1 MLVRKS
7 TERSWMPMAGEGVEF
22 CGLRQNGTNG
32 GAGLVRLRKG
42 ATFPTHNHP
51 GWEEALIISGIV
63 NIGGNRLVEGDYLFT
78 EAGEIHDAVAEDDT
92 VFYVSSEKGI
102 EILEGG

>member
-1 MLVRKS
+1 MLVRRK
-7 TERSWMPMAGEGVEF
+7 TERSWMPMAGEGIEF

-32 GAGLVRLRKG
+32 GAGLVRIKKG
-42 ATFPTHNHP
+42 ARLPTHNHP

-63 NIGGNRLVEGDYLFT
+63 NIGGHRLVEGDYLFT
-78 EAGEIHDAVAEDDT
+78 ESGETHDAVAEKDT

-102 EILEGG
+102 EILEDG